1 MTPLTADAVAS
12 RAAVFTGDCRVEHQI
27 VPVPQPEPK
36 QVRVRLEGCGV
47 CASNLPVWEGRP
59 WFQYPIAAGAP
70 GHEGWGVIDALGD
83 EVEDLRIGERVA
95 VVSGRAY
102 AEHDIAESSS
112 VVRIPESLAGRP
124 MPAEPLGCAMNIFN
138 RSDIQSGQTVAIIGI
153 GFLGA
158 ILTSLCVRRGAE
170 VIAISRRQSALEMAA
185 HYGASSH
192 IVLSDTSRTVRE
204 ARAASPAGGCE
215 RVVEAVGNQ
224 AALDIAGEL
233 AAVRSRLVIAGF
245 HQDGPR
251 SINLQRWNW
260 QGLDVVNAH
269 ERDPAQYR
277 RGMQEAIEHIADG
290 RLDPTPLYTHT
301 FPLEETGAAFTTLAE
316 RPAGFFKALID
327 CT

>member
-1 MTPLTADAVAS
+1 MMPLAADAVAS
-12 RAAVFTGDCRVEHQI
+12 RAAVFTGDCKVEHQT

-59 WFQYPIAAGAP
+59 WFHYPIAAGAP

-83 EVEDLRIGERVA
+83 EVEDLKLGDRVA
-95 VVSGRAY
+95 VISGRAY
-102 AEHDIAESSS
+102 AEHDIAESSA
-112 VVRIPESLAGRP
+112 VVKIPDSLAGMP
-124 MPAEPLGCAMNIFN
+124 VPAEPLGCAMNIFN
-138 RSDIQSGQTVAIIGI
+138 RSDIQSGQTVAIVGI

-158 ILTSLCVRRGAE
+158 LLTSLCVERGAR
-170 VIAISRRQSALEMAA
+170 VIAISRRQSALQMAE
-185 HYGASSH
+185 HYGASGH
-192 IVLSDTSRTVRE
+192 VVLSDTSRTVRE
-204 ARAASPAGGCE
+204 ARGVAPAGGCE
-215 RVVEAVGNQ
+215 RVIEAVGNQ
-224 AALDIAGEL
+224 VAIDIASEL
-233 AAVRSRLVIAGF
+233 AAVRGRLVIAGF
-245 HQDGPR
+245 HQDGLR

-290 RLDPTPLYTHT
+290 RLDPTPLYTHF
-301 FPLEETGAAFTTLAE
+301 FPLEETGAAFTALAE

>member
-1 MTPLTADAVAS
+1 MTLLTADAIAS
-12 RAAVFTGDCRVEHQI
+12 RAAVFRGDCKVEQHI
-27 VPVPQPEPK
+27 APVPHPESR

-59 WFQYPIAAGAP
+59 WFHYPIAAGAP
-70 GHEGWGVIDALGD
+70 GHEGWGVIDALGED
-83 EVEDLRIGERVA
+83 VEDLQLGERVA
-95 VVSGRAY
+95 VISGRAY
-102 AEHDIAESSS
+102 AQHDIANSDS
-112 VVRIPESLAGRP
+112 VVKIPASLAGKP
-124 MPAEPLGCAMNIFN
+124 VPAEPLGCAMNIFN
-138 RSDIQSGQTVAIIGI
+138 RSDIEPGQTVAIVGI

-158 ILTSLCVRRGAE
+158 LLTSLCVKRGAR
-170 VIAISRRQSALEMAA
+170 VIAISRRKSALAMAE
-185 HYGASSH
+185 HYGASAR
-192 IVLSDTSRTVRE
+192 VTLTDASRTVRE
-204 ARAASPAGGCE
+204 TLASCGPDGCE
-215 RVVEAVGNQ
+215 RVIEAVGNQ
-224 AALDIAGEL
+224 LALDVAGEL
-233 AAVRSRLVIAGF
+233 AAVRGRLVIAGF